1 MRPVFS
7 QVFPLVS
14 ILWAPP
20 TLLFMFI
27 ASLLHFL
34 PNLFHFLLS
43 YPCGVSEKSGKWKR
57 DQMTPKNMRKIVKA
71 YYSST
76 SWEILWNS
84 SDSAQGRKCSQRCI
98 LLEYSSHCN
107 IFHPSLHVV
116 HHDSLHP
123 VTEGAGGSIIWRGRG
138 ISFVP
143 SLEAFALG
151 GAIREQFLS
160 PFGILWSI
168 VSTYEQD

>member
-1 MRPVFS
+1 MWPVFS
-7 QVFPLVS
+7 QVFPRVS

-20 TLLFMFI
+20 TLFMFI
-27 ASLLHFL
+27 VSLLHFL
-34 PNLFHFLLS
+34 PNRFHFLLLS

-84 SDSAQGRKCSQRCI
+84 SDSAQGRKRSQRCI
-98 LLEYSSHCN
+98 LLGYSSHCN
-107 IFHPSLHVV
+107 VFHPSHHAV

-123 VTEGAGGSIIWRGRG
+123 VTEGVGAALSE
-138 ISFVP
+138 
-143 SLEAFALG
+143 EA
-151 GAIREQFLS
+151 EQFPLS
-160 PFGILWSI
+160 PVWRHLPLEGPSGSSFCHLLAFC
-168 VSTYEQD
+168 DP